1 MRAPDENV
9 PPISGEYHAR
19 SDGSPGAAPF
29 RPVDEGDHE
38 GIRGA
43 EGGVVVEHLDE
54 PPGVG
59 ELIDMRSTSVCAS
72 DLMYIGYG
80 LKRILGHELAG
91 VREDGT
97 PVVVEALY
105 GCMECELCLSGA
117 YNLCPT
123 HAQRALGA
131 TADGGMAEQ
140 FRAPSARLV
149 PLPAGLDVRDASIVE
164 PASVSWHAL
173 RPRQHRAG
181 HEGGHRRRR
190 SARAARRGRCPPHG
204 RRPTSP
210 SRPVTRISARPASV
224 SARRSA
230 PTACTTS

>member
-1 MRAPDENV
+1 MKA
-9 PPISGEYHAR
+9 
-19 SDGSPGAAPF
+19 
-29 RPVDEGDHE
+29 
-38 GIRGA
+38 IRGA
-43 EGGVVVEHLDE
+43 EGGVVLVHLDE

-123 HAQRALGA
+123 HTQRALGA

-140 FRAPSARLV
+140 FRAPSV
-149 PLPAGLDVRDASIVE
+149 HIIPLPDWARRARRVDRRADVRGVA
-164 PASVSWHAL
+164 
-173 RPRQHRAG
+173 RTQPRQGRPGHTGRHRRCRSTRSP
-181 HEGGHRRRR
+181 RRRR
-190 SARAARRGRCPPHG
+190 CPSDGCH
-204 RRPTSP
+204 
-210 SRPVTRISARPASV
+210 
-224 SARRSA
+224 
-230 PTACTTS
+230 

>member
-1 MRAPDENV
+1 MKA
-9 PPISGEYHAR
+9 
-19 SDGSPGAAPF
+19 
-29 RPVDEGDHE
+29 
-38 GIRGA
+38 IRGA
-43 EGGVVVEHLDE
+43 GDGVVIDHIDE
-54 PPGVG
+54 VPGVG

-123 HAQRALGA
+123 HTQRALGA

-140 FRAPSARLV
+140 FRAPSARLI
-149 PLPAGLDVRDASIVE
+149 PLPTGLDVRDASIVE

-173 RPRQHRAG
+173 NLGETGPG
-181 HEGGHRRRR
+181 HACRHRRRR
-190 SARAARRGRCPPHG
+190 GARSAGRRRCPQDGRDRRGAG
-204 RRPTSP
+204 GAS
-210 SRPVTRISARPASV
+210 SA
-224 SARRSA
+224 SA
-230 PTACTTS
+230 